1 MPQPMCVIKS
11 VMCRRDRAGRAR
23 SAIDLGSALAS
34 IPSARGTSTVHAVRL
49 RRPTLDR
56 SLETRRASLPAASR
70 HLRMFTA
77 RATTITARLR
87 LIADCTSMSIFAHR
101 LSGSASVGLN
111 ADEFVNDTNR

>member
-1 MPQPMCVIKS
+1 
-11 VMCRRDRAGRAR
+11 
-23 SAIDLGSALAS
+23 
-34 IPSARGTSTVHAVRL
+34 
-49 RRPTLDR
+49 
-56 SLETRRASLPAASR
+56 
-70 HLRMFTA
+70 MFTA